1 DPDAIADEVEEFL
14 TGVRPGAE
22 SDRVLATVLFTDI
35 VRSSAHV
42 AALGDKRWI
51 SLKEAHHRAVRREL
65 ERFRGREVDTAGDGF
80 FATFDGPA
88 RAIRCAASIGQGVRT
103 LGIDIRAGLH
113 TGEGELRGHDV
124 AGLAVHIG
132 ARVMSLAE

>member
-1 DPDAIADEVEEFL
+1 PPPSPRSRCQRRKRAVSRCTYSRCSIRRVRGGGSPDDTGDPDAIADEVEEFL

-22 SDRVLATVLFTDI
+22 PDRVLATVLFTDI
-35 VRSSAHV
+35 VRSSEQM

-80 FATFDGPA
+80 
-88 RAIRCAASIGQGVRT
+88 
-103 LGIDIRAGLH
+103 
-113 TGEGELRGHDV
+113 
-124 AGLAVHIG
+124 
-132 ARVMSLAE
+132 